1 MKKIKNLIKIV
12 AIVGIVISGFN
23 ATSISAA
30 TSEEETKEIQPRVT
44 LTAYGDTRSMGGGV
58 KITPFIQYDS
68 TTGRI
73 QNYNVRATN
82 LAGKTYRY
90 DATYTNNR
98 TAVNFTVTIYST
110 NIFGGLDRA
119 LETQYWTVKSPGLRS
134 IEQFEFRYS
143 DTYQKQ

>member
-23 ATSISAA
+23 ATSISAT
-30 TSEEETKEIQPRVT
+30 TSEEESTEISPRLT

-58 KITPFIQYDS
+58 KITPLIQYDS

-119 LETQYWTVKSPGLRS
+119 LETQYWTVKSPGPRS
-134 IEQFEFRYS
+134 LEYSFELFDDNYRR
-143 DTYQKQ
+143 Q